1 MIETMKY
8 QPHRFAK
15 LVPEPTKAELE
26 ELTDDIKQHGLHNPI
41 ILFEGQVLDGRSRQ
55 KALAKLG
62 IKDFPTED
70 FDPKIQGDP
79 LEYVISQNFRRRQLQ
94 MTPREKAAYVA
105 EHILPV
111 FEQQA
116 ADRKKAGQEAGRKS
130 RGEIGLPSNDGKPGT
145 AGAEEVKPG
154 TGKPARAPSAAQE
167 AARTTGVSAASIER
181 AKRKKKQGTMTAKE
195 RDEQERGEALA
206 RIEKALGKDAAF
218 FTATQGKGPQVLR
231 KTRPLVQFSKLD
243 KEQMRK
249 VEGLLLSSTMSLKAA
264 IAFDNRKK
272 VTEKSTLKDLFYL
285 AASKGFELFT
295 KVGNWT
301 VEIYREKK

>member
-15 LVPEPTKAELE
+15 LVPEPTRSELE
-26 ELTDDIKQHGLHNPI
+26 ELTEDIKAHGLHNPI

-62 IKDFPTED
+62 IKDFPTEQ
-70 FDPKIQGDP
+70 FDPKLQGDP

-94 MTPREKAAYVA
+94 MTPGEKAAYVA

-116 ADRKKAGQEAGRKS
+116 AERQKAGKPAVEPT
-130 RGEIGLPSNDGKPGT
+130 LPSNDGKGKP
-145 AGAEEVKPG
+145 AGSEPVKPG
-154 TGKPARAPSAAQE
+154 RAAKPRRAPTAAQE
-167 AARTTGVSAASIER
+167 AAKVTGVSAASIER

-195 RDEQERGEALA
+195 RDEKERAEALA
-206 RIEKALGKDAAF
+206 RIEKVLGKDAAF